1 MNSVNQIGANMGLN
15 HALSGTS
22 KDMMAKDEFLKLLVT
37 QLSHQDPMQPMES
50 HQFASQLA
58 QFSSL
63 EQLQNLNGTMQE
75 GVMSDFMMAQSIN
88 STLATTLIGKE
99 ATAVGNDFTIQ
110 TDELSNLSFN
120 LDGPAQTVTVTIR
133 DAAGN
138 VVNTIT
144 ETGLSGGEHSVEWDG
159 KNSDGMTMPEGDYSF
174 SVLAV
179 NADNETVGVSP
190 VISGQIEGVTFEDG
204 NIVLMINGNKIT
216 MGDVI
221 EISQS

>member
-1 MNSVNQIGANMGLN
+1 MNSINQVSANTGLN
-15 HALSGTS
+15 QALSGSS

-37 QLSHQDPMQPMES
+37 QLSHQDPLQPMES

-63 EQLQNLNGTMQE
+63 EQLQNLNGTMEE

-99 ATAVGNDFTIQ
+99 ATAVGNEFTFSN
-110 TDELSNLSFN
+110 EPVNLSFN
-120 LDGPAQTVTVTIR
+120 LDDPAQTITITIR
-133 DAAGN
+133 DSAGN
-138 VVNTIT
+138 IVNTIT
-144 ETGLSGGEHSVEWDG
+144 ETGLTNGSHTIEWNGENKDG
-159 KNSDGMTMPEGDYSF
+159 IDVPEGDYSF
-174 SVLAV
+174 SVQAV
-179 NADNETVGVSP
+179 NSDNETIGVTP
-190 VISGQIEGVTFEDG
+190 VISGQIESVTFENG
-204 NIVLMINGNKIT
+204 SIILVINGNNIS

>member
-15 HALSGTS
+15 QALSGS
-22 KDMMAKDEFLKLLVT
+22 SNDMMAKDEFLKLLVT

-63 EQLQNLNGTMQE
+63 EQLQNLNGTMEE

-88 STLATTLIGKE
+88 NTLATTLIGKQ
-99 ATAVGNDFTIQ
+99 ATAVGNEFSFIND
-110 TDELSNLSFN
+110 SVNLSFN
-120 LDGPAQTVTVTIR
+120 LNDPAQTVTITIR
-133 DAAGN
+133 DSAGN

-144 ETGLSGGEHSVEWDG
+144 DTGLIGGNHSIEWNG
-159 KNSDGMTMPEGDYSF
+159 ENSDGIMMPQGNYSF
-174 SVLAV
+174 SVLAI

-190 VISGQIEGVTFEDG
+190 VISGQIEGVSFEDG
-204 NIVLMINGNKIT
+204 NIVLIINGNKIS

-221 EISQS
+221 EITQS

>member
-15 HALSGTS
+15 QALSGS
-22 KDMMAKDEFLKLLVT
+22 SNDMMAKDEFLKLLVT

-63 EQLQNLNGTMQE
+63 EQLQNLNGTMEE

-88 STLATTLIGKE
+88 NTLATTLIGKQ
-99 ATAVGNDFTIQ
+99 ATAVGNEFSFIND
-110 TDELSNLSFN
+110 SVNLSFN
-120 LDGPAQTVTVTIR
+120 LNDPVQTVTITIR
-133 DAAGN
+133 DSAGN

-144 ETGLSGGEHSVEWDG
+144 DTGLIGGNHSIEWNG
-159 KNSDGMTMPEGDYSF
+159 ENSDGIMMPQGNYSF
-174 SVLAV
+174 SVLAI

-204 NIVLMINGNKIT
+204 NIVLIINGNKIS

-221 EISQS
+221 EITQS